1 MTPKKRAYGAHPKKV
16 AKKKNTK
23 RISLLQA
30 AMIGNTAPTMAG
42 L

>member
-1 MTPKKRAYGAHPKKV
+1 MKPKKGVYGPHPKKES
-16 AKKKNTK
+16 KKKK
-23 RISLLQA
+23 PARISLLQA